1 MIKFAHKKSILNRKQ
16 SKMKTILGMILL
28 VMMVACKSKSE
39 NTMHNPIVQN
49 PETTAEEE
57 KSFKEFQAEEK
68 KRLAQEIASMTSMT
82 LDKTIH
88 DYGKVKEGSENKT
101 TFKVTNTGK
110 NPLIISKVEA
120 SCGCTTPK
128 KPEQPIA
135 PGASDE
141 IEVVFSPKPGQGP
154 EIEKAVTITSNTS
167 PVSTVVKIKA
177 TIVK

>member
-1 MIKFAHKKSILNRKQ
+1 
-16 SKMKTILGMILL
+16 MKTILGITLL
-28 VMMVACKSKSE
+28 VTLMACKSKPE
-39 NTMHNPIVQN
+39 NTMHNPIVQSAEVN
-49 PETTAEEE
+49 AEEE
-57 KSFKEFQAEEK
+57 KSFKAFQAEEK
-68 KRLAQEIASMTSMT
+68 KRIAREMASATTMT

-88 DYGKVKEGSENKT
+88 DYGKVKGGSENKT

-135 PGASDE
+135 PGASDV
-141 IEVVFSPKPGQGP
+141 IEVVFSPKPDQGP
-154 EIEKAVTITSNTS
+154 EIEKAVTITANTS
-167 PVSTVVKIKA
+167 PAATIVKIKA